1 MSYTMIRTVVSNL
14 SVASHSPF
22 ETSWSCSIYTFYA
35 NIDHPVINTWGLMK
49 NWWQFNTFKVI
60 FRLTNARS
68 VLMIQGNNLK
78 CRFSYQN
85 LSLLNVYDIMCLC
98 WRNLPYHISVKTLIA
113 FFFFLLGHSW
123 TAAAVLEH
131 VSKRTWIITQSICS
145 WISLCTINTHTG
157 HQCRWYSHRYYIN
170 QSNAAA
176 EKHFHTSN
184 WLLEKSKP
192 HFFG

>member
-35 NIDHPVINTWGLMK
+35 NIDHPVINAWSLMK

-68 VLMIQGNNLK
+68 VWMIQGNHLK

-85 LSLLNVYDIMCLC
+85 LSLLNIYDIMCLC

-113 FFFFLLGHSW
+113 FFSPFFFFAGTLMNSSSCVRTCEEKDMNHN
-123 TAAAVLEH
+123 TEH
-131 VSKRTWIITQSICS
+131 LC
-145 WISLCTINTHTG
+145 WISLCTVNTHKSE
-157 HQCRWYSHRYYIN
+157 QCCSR
-170 QSNAAA
+170 
-176 EKHFHTSN
+176 KTFPHFQLTAG
-184 WLLEKSKP
+184 KP
-192 HFFG
+192 HFLG